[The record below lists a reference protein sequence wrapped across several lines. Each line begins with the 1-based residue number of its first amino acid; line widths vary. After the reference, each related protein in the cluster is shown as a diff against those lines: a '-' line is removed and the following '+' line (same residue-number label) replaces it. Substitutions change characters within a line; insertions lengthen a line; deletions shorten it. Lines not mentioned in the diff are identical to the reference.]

1 MGFILKYRLKYFRL
15 FFFGHSSKLG
25 LNIISVF
32 HSFHNLTISSTA
44 GFDGKCGM
52 AAITLTDKSS
62 SLNENQ
68 CKDLFK
74 HCEEYLASYARPRFV
89 RMQKEMT
96 LTGTFKQQKFQLVKS
111 GFDPSQVDDPLY
123 FYDSEKSTYSP
134 LTDDMH
140 EAVVSGRVKMW
151 AVSQRPT
158 IWNLKELFNFFLIWE
173 DVFVF
178 SANFYKL
185 SPRWAQSWLSMQ
197 KFIPWFL

>member
-1 MGFILKYRLKYFRL
+1 
-15 FFFGHSSKLG
+15 
-25 LNIISVF
+25 
-32 HSFHNLTISSTA
+32 
-44 GFDGKCGM
+44 M

-140 EAVVSGRVKMW
+140 EAVVSGRVKM
-151 AVSQRPT
+151 
-158 IWNLKELFNFFLIWE
+158 
-173 DVFVF
+173 
-178 SANFYKL
+178 
-185 SPRWAQSWLSMQ
+185 
-197 KFIPWFL
+197 